1 MGTDGRDET
10 TLGPLGTALL
20 ALLGGLAV
28 IGLALVLAREA
39 EPSGGGWATVA
50 GVVVAVNG
58 ADGSCT
64 AVVRYEVGGHAYTV
78 DADADN
84 AESCTLRGAS
94 VDVAY
99 LPERPGGGRPR
110 VRSGQGPVTGV
121 VVGGLVLI
129 ALGLVGLARLGLAT
143 NRNGPH
149 LAPTAGA

>member
-28 IGLALVLAREA
+28 VGLALVLAGEA
-39 EPSGGGWATVA
+39 EPSAGGWGRAA
-50 GVVVAVNG
+50 GTVVAVNG
-58 ADGSCT
+58 AGGACT

-78 DADADN
+78 PADADN
-84 AESCTLRGAS
+84 AELCTMRGVT

-110 VRSGQGPVTGV
+110 VQAGQAPTAAV
-121 VVGGLVLI
+121 VAGGLVLI
-129 ALGLVGLARLGLAT
+129 ALGAAGLVRLGLAD
-143 NRNGPH
+143 RDRRGL
-149 LAPTAGA
+149 LAPSAG